1 MGDDN
6 LESPVDNDPRAHSF
20 GSGYDFNSQ
29 TNGYR
34 EFFPPDYSWPPVG
47 NDVRAHSTGPAT
59 GRFVPVAPRTSWGRD
74 GWQSGQQT
82 MEWRPGIGAGQAPV
96 NLPDA
101 PRGPAE
107 SLVPLDERFDEPTS
121 GFTGFDRLNSF
132 GSRITENSSDAIIR
146 RFVQAKKSNP
156 NIKLIKRG
164 GGRDELS
171 GQQIPEQYFIQPQPE
186 PDPYISTDAP
196 VRPMIDPQDGIRQNR
211 MMQRAADLVPMR
223 PPSSLPPS
231 GFNPPRGGEFYYPRA
246 DGTWRTGTNYPP
258 IAADDPYISTD
269 APPRMRETLPPVHPD
284 SRLQYEMLNGASRQ
298 YPAGTFSPY

>member
-6 LESPVDNDPRAHSF
+6 LESPLRS
-20 GSGYDFNSQ
+20 YDFNSQ

-47 NDVRAHSTGPAT
+47 NDVRAHSTGPEPAAT

-74 GWQSGQQT
+74 GWRSTPPT
-82 MEWRPGIGAGQAPV
+82 MEWRPGTDAGQAPV

-164 GGRDELS
+164 GGIDQLS
-171 GQQIPEQYFIQPQPE
+171 GRQIPEQYFIQPQPE
-186 PDPYISTDAP
+186 LDPYIATD
-196 VRPMIDPQDGIRQNR
+196 I
-211 MMQRAADLVPMR
+211 
-223 PPSSLPPS
+223 
-231 GFNPPRGGEFYYPRA
+231 PPRGRMTVVPQSS
-246 DGTWRTGTNYPP
+246 
-258 IAADDPYISTD
+258 ILD
-269 APPRMRETLPPVHPD
+269 ANPRMTVVPQQEILDANPEMLPTYDPPVRRMEVIRQSDILGVPRGYSPTWD
-284 SRLQYEMLNGASRQ
+284 TPGRRL
-298 YPAGTFSPY
+298 PGTFSPY